1 MEPEDIDYGDYDFED
16 DNEINS
22 NLDINKNPS
31 GFSNDYVIEE
41 DYTTDLHQLIEQDSL
56 LNIIQNDEYS
66 AWNKMFIE
74 FKNKVINLTTA
85 TLKYMTNLLNEIE
98 NKYVNDI
105 NQNLLNE

>member
-1 MEPEDIDYGDYDFED
+1 MTVIKGKRCLKNTYDNKAKEFFEFSQGLLERNA
-16 DNEINS
+16 DN
-22 NLDINKNPS
+22 
-31 GFSNDYVIEE
+31 
-41 DYTTDLHQLIEQDSL
+41 LHQLIEQDSL

-66 AWNKMFIE
+66 AWNKMFIK

-105 NQNLLNE
+105 NQNLLNEQ